1 MIMPG
6 DGAMSFSRCI
16 GAGLAAL
23 VLAGCRGS
31 APEQFSPLQDE
42 GVWHVA
48 DHQDEIIRQSC
59 PQGLGD
65 GFAMSFLVSAEP
77 VALGDETKAAEALT
91 SLDYLGGW
99 AMSGAPGSFGGLSG
113 LKVMES
119 GDLLAIS
126 DGGAFVEI
134 GFDQETV
141 LPTGRATLSF
151 LRNAAGEIITGK
163 AEADSEGL
171 ELSGDI
177 ALVSFERHH
186 RVLAFAYGVCGSNAR
201 GIPVSEISGEPASL
215 GSSIGN
221 NSGAEGLALSGGRLV
236 IGLETMIDRLG
247 PLAIIDTE
255 GVPQFAARAWIDGEG
270 LPLVGLDAAGD
281 TLYSLHRAYNPLTG
295 NSIHISATGPDGMTS
310 VLGRISRPLTVD
322 NFEGI
327 AVLDRPDGERR
338 LFIVADDNF
347 SDRQRTLLFAFRI
360 RGTQAG

>member
-1 MIMPG
+1 MY
-6 DGAMSFSRCI
+6 FSRCL
-16 GAGLAAL
+16 GACLIVF
-23 VLAGCRGS
+23 VLGGCRGS

-42 GVWHVA
+42 RVWHLA

-59 PQGLGD
+59 PGGSD
-65 GFAMSFLVSAEP
+65 EGFAMSFLVSTVP
-77 VALGDETKAAEALT
+77 VTLGDEAKVADALT

-99 AMSGAPGSFGGLSG
+99 ALSAAPGSFGGLSG
-113 LKVMES
+113 LKVMDS
-119 GDLLAIS
+119 GNLLAIS
-126 DGGAFVEI
+126 DGGAFIEI
-134 GFDQETV
+134 GFDQDTV
-141 LPTGRATLSF
+141 VPTGQATLSF
-151 LRNAAGEIITGK
+151 LRDATGEIITGK

-201 GIPVSEISGEPASL
+201 GIPVSEITGEPASL
-215 GSSIGN
+215 EASIGN
-221 NSGAEGLALSGGRLV
+221 NSGAEGLALIGDRLV
-236 IGLETMIDRLG
+236 IGLETVIDRLA
-247 PLAIIDTE
+247 PLAIIDAE

-295 NSIHISATGPDGMTS
+295 NSIHISATGPDGMPS
-310 VLGRISRPLTVD
+310 VLGRISRPLSVD

-327 AVLDRPDGERR
+327 AVLDRPDGKRR

-347 SDRQRTLLFAFRI
+347 SDSQRTLLFAFQVSAKEP
-360 RGTQAG
+360 G